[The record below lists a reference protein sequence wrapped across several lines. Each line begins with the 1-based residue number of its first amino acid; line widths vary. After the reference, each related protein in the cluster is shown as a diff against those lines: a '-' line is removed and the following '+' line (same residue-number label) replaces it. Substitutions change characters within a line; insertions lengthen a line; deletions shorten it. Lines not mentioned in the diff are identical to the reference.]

1 MDLIEALNWRYAA
14 KKMNGKVVPQENVDN
29 ILEAIRLS
37 ASSFGLQPYSVI
49 AVSDRETK
57 AKIHELAC
65 PQPQVLESSHLL
77 VFAYWTS
84 VDEQRITD
92 YVRLTAE
99 TRGVSIDS
107 LKGFADSMKGS
118 FLTKSVEEQQLWASR
133 QAYIG
138 LGHGLVAAALEHV
151 DATPMEGFNP
161 AKMDEVL
168 GLTEKGLKS
177 VALLA
182 LGYRDED
189 RDFLAGAQKV
199 RRKREEFVVEV

>member
-1 MDLIEALNWRYAA
+1 MNLIEALNWRYAA
-14 KKMNGKVVPQENVDN
+14 KKMNGKAVPQEKIDN

-37 ASSFGLQPYSVI
+37 ASSFGLQPYHVI
-49 AVSDRETK
+49 AVSDHETK

-65 PQPQVLESSHLL
+65 PQPQVLEGSHLL
-77 VFAYWTS
+77 VFAHWTS
-84 VDEQRITD
+84 IDEQKIEE
-92 YVRLTAE
+92 YIRLTAE
-99 TRGVSIDS
+99 TRGVSVDS
-107 LKGFADSMKGS
+107 LTPFADSMKGS
-118 FLTKSVEEQQLWASR
+118 FLTKSGEEQQLWASR

-168 GLTEKGLKS
+168 GLTERGLKS

-189 RDFLAGAQKV
+189 KDYLAGAQKV
-199 RRKREEFVVEV
+199 RRKKEEFVVEV